1 MILERATGTSVTDY
15 TQTRL
20 WDPLG
25 MEYDGAWA
33 LDREDS
39 GFEKME
45 AGLNARAIDFAKLGR
60 PLPQRRQLER

>member
-1 MILERATGTSVTDY
+1 MILERTTGMWVTEY

-25 MEYDGAWA
+25 MEFSGAWA
-33 LDREDS
+33 LDSEAS

-45 AGLNARAIDFAKLGR
+45 ARLNA
-60 PLPQRRQLER
+60 